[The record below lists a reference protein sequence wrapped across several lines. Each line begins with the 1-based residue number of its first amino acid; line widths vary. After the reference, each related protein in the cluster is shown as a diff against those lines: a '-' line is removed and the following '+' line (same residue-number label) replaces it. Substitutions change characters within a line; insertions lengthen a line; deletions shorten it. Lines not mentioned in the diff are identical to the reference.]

1 MKDWQQQAGDI
12 GVLQRLQAQIERIP
26 SGVRRII
33 IAIVAIAVLAFFF
46 PLRDDDRRRS
56 DDPLLQDINGT
67 LIPAATITQIVNE
80 TRAAEEEAEEAVTRT
95 PTPRPQPTITPTLC
109 AINAEWT
116 DIYTVRRGDTLD
128 GISRLV
134 QASVTEL
141 VEGNCLLNAN
151 RLDVGQELRVP
162 ALPSLLITPTNTPT
176 ATFTP
181 SPTPRATATAGG

>member
-1 MKDWQQQAGDI
+1 
-12 GVLQRLQAQIERIP
+12 VLQRLQAQIERIP

-46 PLRDDDRRRS
+46 PLRDEDRRRS

-80 TRAAEEEAEEAVTRT
+80 TQAAEEAVTRT

-109 AINAEWT
+109 AVNAEWT